1 MPRVFKAGARQ
12 EHASRVRGRD
22 ELEGAVRERDAV
34 RACVARESLRA
45 GREALSGAGE
55 QATGL
60 ERTYAASGFETAV
73 RELAQWR
80 LDKLNERGK
89 RGEYAPASEY
99 VNAYTR
105 LGDKGQALSWLDKAV
120 QERNQFALEVRGNP
134 LYDKL
139 RSDPRFQDLVNRAGL
154 PR

>member
-1 MPRVFKAGARQ
+1 M
-12 EHASRVRGRD
+12 
-22 ELEGAVRERDAV
+22 
-34 RACVARESLRA
+34 
-45 GREALSGAGE
+45 SGAGE